1 MENYKKLN
9 EYHKGP
15 LEDPCVEYTAK
26 QAMRLCNLKRN
37 SKILDYGC
45 SIGRASSVFFKN
57 KHRVYGVDVVD
68 KNLKKAEKYCV
79 KTHLRENQH
88 AELPFKSNSF
98 DLIFSSQVIEH
109 LSRRDGDMFIKES
122 HSLLK
127 KTGKIFITTPNPH
140 YLRILIN
147 RSPMIRGNH
156 LSSWIIEKMKNSF
169 QLFGFSKIKWYGNR
183 QLALYIGDKIPFRW
197 FYGGYALIGTK
208 S

>member
-1 MENYKKLN
+1 
-9 EYHKGP
+9 
-15 LEDPCVEYTAK
+15 
-26 QAMRLCNLKRN
+26 MRLCNLKRN

-57 KHRVYGVDVVD
+57 KHRVYGVDVID

-109 LSRRDGDMFIKES
+109 LSRRDGDRFIKES

-156 LSSWIIEKMKNSF
+156 LSSWIIEEMKNSF
-169 QLFGFSKIKWYGNR
+169 QLFGFSKIKWYGNG